1 MDKYIIVPWDF
12 TENAENALLHAIQ
25 LSDVAD
31 SKILLLHI
39 ISKGFFSKNKELIE
53 RSKIAEK
60 KLKQS
65 AQEILKKYKIMPET
79 IVHVDKLSTAIRQI
93 ELSINASLIVMGMDY
108 YENNKIHKIN
118 SFFSALKNIE
128 TPFLTVKTKP
138 SHDYYKEIVFPLD
151 NDKKF
156 KETLHWIIFL
166 SKHYKCNVNIIK
178 PFINDQFK
186 KQDMVNNI
194 YFTKK
199 ILDKK
204 NIVYGIKTAKR
215 NKPFREEIFRFA
227 SDIDA
232 DLIVM
237 MSKKFNDYVLHNK
250 KDMGKTPVMSIN
262 RRSDI
267 IRYSGFS

>member
-12 TENAENALLHAIQ
+12 TINAENALLHAIQ
-25 LSDVAD
+25 LSKVAEAR
-31 SKILLLHI
+31 ILLLHI
-39 ISKGFFSKNKELIE
+39 VNKKFFSKNKELIS

-60 KLKQS
+60 KLKDV
-65 AQEILKKYKIMPET
+65 AKEIFKKHKIMPET
-79 IVHVDKLSTAIRQI
+79 IVHVDKLCKSIKQI
-93 ELSINASLIVMGMDY
+93 ELSINANLIVMGPNY
-108 YENNKIHKIN
+108 LENKKIYKMN
-118 SFFSALKNIE
+118 SFFSALKDIK
-128 TPFLTVKTKP
+128 TPFITVKTSP

-151 NDKKF
+151 SDKKF

-178 PFINDQFK
+178 PYLTDQFK

-204 NIVYGIKTAKR
+204 NIIYGIKTAKK
-215 NKPFREEIFRFA
+215 NKPFKEEIFKFA
-227 SDIDA
+227 SDIDS

-262 RRSDI
+262 RRSDLI
-267 IRYSGFS
+267 KYSGFS

>member
-12 TENAENALLHAIQ
+12 TENSENALLHAIQ
-25 LSDVAD
+25 LSKVAD
-31 SKILLLHI
+31 AKILLLHI
-39 ISKGFFSKNKELIE
+39 INKGIFSKNKELIE
-53 RSKIAEK
+53 RSLIVEK
-60 KLKQS
+60 NLKGV
-65 AQEILKKYKIMPET
+65 AKEIFKKHKIMPET
-79 IVHVDKLSTAIRQI
+79 IITIDNLSKAIKQI
-93 ELSINASLIVMGMDY
+93 ELSINASMIVMGPNY
-108 YENNKIHKIN
+108 FENNKTHKIN

-128 TPFLTVKTKP
+128 TPFVTVKTRP

-151 NDKKF
+151 SDKKF

-166 SKHYKCNVNIIK
+166 SKHFKCNVNIIK
-178 PFINDQFK
+178 PYITDQFK

-204 NIVYGIKTAKR
+204 NIIYGIKTAKR
-215 NKPFREEIFRFA
+215 NKSFKEEMFRFA

-232 DLIVM
+232 DLVVM

-250 KDMGKTPVMSIN
+250 KDTGKTPVMSIN
-262 RRSDI
+262 RRSDLI
-267 IRYSGFS
+267 KYSGFS

>member
-12 TENAENALLHAIQ
+12 TENAKNALRHAIQ
-25 LSDVAD
+25 LSEVAD

-39 ISKGFFSKNKELIE
+39 ISKSCFSKNKDLV
-53 RSKIAEK
+53 SKSHIAEK

-65 AQEILKKYKIMPET
+65 AQEILKEFKILPET
-79 IVHVDKLSTAIRQI
+79 IVQIDKLSKVIQQI
-93 ELSINASLIVMGMDY
+93 ELSINASMIVMGTNY
-108 YENNKIHKIN
+108 YENNKIQKIN
-118 SFFSALKNIE
+118 SFFKALKDIK
-128 TPFLTVKTKP
+128 TPFLTVNASP

-156 KETLHWIIFL
+156 KETLLWIIFL

-178 PFINDQFK
+178 PFIHDQFK

-204 NIVYGIKTAKR
+204 NIIYGIKTAKR
-215 NKPFREEIFRFA
+215 NKPFKEEIFKFA

-232 DLIVM
+232 DLVVM

-262 RRSDI
+262 RRSDLI
-267 IRYSGFS
+267 KYSGFS

>member
-12 TENAENALLHAIQ
+12 TQNSENALLHAIQ
-25 LSDVAD
+25 LSKVAD
-31 SKILLLHI
+31 TKILLLHI
-39 ISKGFFSKNKELIE
+39 INKRFL
-53 RSKIAEK
+53 SNHK
-60 KLKQS
+60 KLVEKS
-65 AQEILKKYKIMPET
+65 HVAEEKLKKASQEIFNKYKILPET
-79 IVHVDKLSTAIRQI
+79 IININNLSKAIRQI
-93 ELSINASLIVMGMDY
+93 ELSIDTSLIVMGPNYSDG
-108 YENNKIHKIN
+108 NKVHLIN
-118 SFFSALKNIE
+118 SFFDALKEFN
-128 TPFLTVKTKP
+128 TPFLMVKTKP
-138 SHDYYKEIVFPLD
+138 KHAYYKEIVFPLD

-156 KETLHWIIFL
+156 KETLYWIIFL

-178 PFINDQFK
+178 PFIHDQFK
-186 KQDMVNNI
+186 KQDMANNI

-204 NIVYGIKTAKR
+204 NIIYGIKTAK
-215 NKPFREEIFRFA
+215 KTKVFKEEIFKFA

-237 MSKKFNDYVLHNK
+237 MSKKFNKYVLHNP

-262 RRSDI
+262 RRSDL

>member
-12 TENAENALLHAIQ
+12 TKNAENALLHAIQ
-25 LSDVAD
+25 LSSVVN
-31 SKILLLHI
+31 SKILLFHI
-39 ISKGFFSKNKELIE
+39 ITKRFLSNKKELMIKSNE
-53 RSKIAEK
+53 ATE
-60 KLKQS
+60 KLKQVT
-65 AQEILKKYKIMPET
+65 QEIFEKYKIMPET
-79 IVHVDKLSTAIRQI
+79 VVHIDKLSKAIQQI
-93 ELSINASLIVMGMDY
+93 ELSIDASLIVMGPNY
-108 YENNKIHKIN
+108 FENNKIHQISN
-118 SFFSALKNIE
+118 FFSALKNIK
-128 TPFLTVKTKP
+128 TPFLAVKTNP
-138 SHDYYKEIVFPLD
+138 SHAYYKEIVFPLD

-178 PFINDQFK
+178 PFIKDQFK

-204 NIVYGIKTAKR
+204 NIIYGIKTAKR
-215 NKPFREEIFRFA
+215 NKPFKEEIFKFA

-232 DLIVM
+232 DLVVM
-237 MSKKFNDYVLHNK
+237 MSKNFNKYVLHNP

-262 RRSDI
+262 RRSDL